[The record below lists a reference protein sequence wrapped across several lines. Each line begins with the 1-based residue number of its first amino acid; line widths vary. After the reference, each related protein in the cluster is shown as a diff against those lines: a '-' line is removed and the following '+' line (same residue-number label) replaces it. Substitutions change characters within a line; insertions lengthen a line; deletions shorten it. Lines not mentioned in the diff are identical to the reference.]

1 MVQHYS
7 TNSHVKISVAQLLFH
22 SVQPKPGFGIGN
34 GKSNFSI
41 RIRAEFFFP
50 ETESFNFKF
59 FSCFPLL
66 SWGHEFLKMRNNQE
80 LQK

>member
-50 ETESFNFKF
+50 KPRVSISNFSHVSHFFLGDTSF
-59 FSCFPLL
+59 
-66 SWGHEFLKMRNNQE
+66 
-80 LQK
+80 